1 MKLTDNKLKQA
12 SLDLAEDSREIDW
25 KYPSFVAELFKGNF
39 VWDLLHPFPAQ
50 NKEDKAIG
58 DEFIEKLEKVLL
70 ENINADEVDKTGQLP
85 PKAIKALAEIGCFGM
100 KIPKEYGGLGF
111 SVVNYNRAMAVLGSY
126 CGSTTVWLSAHQSIG
141 VPQPLKLFGTQEQKE
156 SFLPRLAK
164 GAVSAFAL
172 TEPDVG
178 SDPANMTTTAT
189 LSEDGTYYELTGKKV
204 WITNGPAAEILIVMA
219 QTKPMIVHGKEKKQI
234 SAFIVETSTPGFE
247 VVHHC
252 EFMGIRG
259 ISNGLL
265 RFNQMK
271 IPAKNRIGEEGQGL
285 KIALATLNTGRLTVP
300 AAVTGMAKLCMR
312 YNRDWTRKRIQWG
325 QPIGKHQAI
334 EQKNAFIAT
343 NTLAMESITWLTS
356 AFADKHNKDIRLEAA
371 MAKYFCTERAWSIV
385 DETLQIKGGRG
396 YETAP
401 SLRGRGE
408 KPDPIERMLRD
419 TRINR
424 IIEGTSEIMHLF
436 IAREA
441 MDMHVRYIMPIM
453 DTRNSMGKR
462 VKAFGK
468 AFFFY
473 SWWYPKQF
481 IRLPKGYQTQALSS
495 ENQRH
500 LRFIAKASKRLARK
514 LFETMGKYQQKL
526 EREQLLLAE
535 FVNIGTDLFAMSA
548 TLSYTDHLLSINSKD
563 TTSQELAN
571 LFCLQ
576 AKDRIL
582 ACFQRVSR
590 NHNKLVSRVGRLC
603 FDEKL
608 KWQEEGIMH
617 E

>member
-1 MKLTDNKLKQA
+1 L
-12 SLDLAEDSREIDW
+12 I
-25 KYPSFVAELFKGNF
+25 
-39 VWDLLHPFPAQ
+39 HPFPIQ
-50 NKEDKAIG
+50 SPEDKAIG
-58 DEFIEKLEKVLL
+58 DEFIKVLEKVLVD
-70 ENINADEVDKTGQLP
+70 NIDADEVDKTGKLP
-85 PKAIKALAEIGCFGM
+85 QKAIKALADIGCFGM

-111 SVVNYNRAMAVLGSY
+111 SVVNYNRAMAVMGSY

-141 VPQPLKLFGTQEQKE
+141 VPQPLKLFGTKEQKE
-156 SFLPRLAK
+156 AFLPRLAK

-189 LSEDGTYYELTGKKV
+189 LSADGKYYELTGKKV
-204 WITNGPAAEILIVMA
+204 WITNGPAAELLIVMA
-219 QTKPMIVHGKEKKQI
+219 QTKPMAVNGKEKKQI

-271 IPAKNRIGEEGQGL
+271 IPIENRIGEEGQGL

-312 YNRDWTRKRIQWG
+312 YNRDWMRKRIQWG

-334 EQKNAFIAT
+334 ENKNAFIAT

-356 AFADKHNKDIRLEAA
+356 AFADKSNKDIRLEAA
-371 MAKYFCTERAWSIV
+371 MAKYFCTERAWTIV

-396 YETAP
+396 YETAQ

-453 DTRNSMGKR
+453 DSRNGLVKR
-462 VKAFGK
+462 LKALGK
-468 AFFFY
+468 AFLFY
-473 SWWYPKQF
+473 GWWYPKQF
-481 IRLPKGYQTQALSS
+481 VGIPKRYTTQSLSS
-495 ENQRH
+495 QNQRH
-500 LRFIAKASKRLARK
+500 LRFIAKASKCLARK
-514 LFETMGKYQQKL
+514 LFETMGRYQQKL
-526 EREQLLLAE
+526 EREQL
-535 FVNIGTDLFAMSA
+535 
-548 TLSYTDHLLSINSKD
+548 
-563 TTSQELAN
+563 
-571 LFCLQ
+571 
-576 AKDRIL
+576 IL
-582 ACFQRVSR
+582 A
-590 NHNKLVSRVGRLC
+590 
-603 FDEKL
+603 
-608 KWQEEGIMH
+608 
-617 E
+617 